1 MGNSNKSYFY
11 ISGFISISL
20 FVFFLAL
27 IISML
32 FSKSNIDIYAL
43 KKDNYISISL
53 DMPKTETSTAKSIT
67 TPAVEDSVIEPN
79 DVNIADLFSDV
90 WTKKIK
96 EPKQVE
102 KKIDNKRLLEIGKR
116 SKKID
121 KKSVKPISEKSTDN
135 SEVKK
140 SDDSQKF
147 STANVVNEYLA
158 KIQAL
163 VYKNFVPPPNSQGH
177 SVKAVIELS
186 AIGKVMDFRI
196 LTYSANSS
204 LNDECDKIRDRLIG
218 VLFPANPQN
227 KSGSYIVMLT
237 SKE

>member
-1 MGNSNKSYFY
+1 MGNSNNSYFY

-20 FVFFLAL
+20 FAFFLSL

-53 DMPKTETSTAKSIT
+53 DMPKIQISTAKSIT
-67 TPAVEDSVIEPN
+67 TPVLEDSVIEPS
-79 DVNIADLFSDV
+79 DVNIDDLFSDV

-102 KKIDNKRLLEIGKR
+102 KKIDNKRLSEIGKR

-121 KKSVKPISEKSTDN
+121 KNIVKPISEKSTDN

-140 SDDSQKF
+140 SDDSKKL
-147 STANVVNEYLA
+147 STANAVNEYLA

-163 VYKNFVPPPNSQGH
+163 VYENFVPPPNSQGH
-177 SVKAVIELS
+177 TVKAVIELS

>member
-1 MGNSNKSYFY
+1 MGKNSSYFY
-11 ISGFISISL
+11 ISGIISL
-20 FVFFLAL
+20 SLFSFFASL
-27 IISML
+27 IIYML

-53 DMPKTETSTAKSIT
+53 DMPSLQTSSKKSVAT
-67 TPAVEDSVIEPN
+67 VVQKDSVAEPA
-79 DVNIADLFSDV
+79 DVNIDDLFSDI
-90 WTKKIK
+90 WTKKIDK
-96 EPKQVE
+96 SKAVE
-102 KKIDNKRLLEIGKR
+102 KKIDNKRFLEIGKK

-121 KKSVKPISEKSTDN
+121 EKSDKPVVEKSTESN
-135 SEVKK
+135 VAQK
-140 SDDSQKF
+140 SDDSQKV
-147 STANVVNEYLA
+147 SSGNAVNEYLA

-163 VYKNFVPPPNSQGH
+163 VYENFVPPQNSQGH

-196 LTYSANSS
+196 LTYSANNA
-204 LNDECDKIRDRLIG
+204 LNDECDKIKDRLIG

-227 KSGSYIVMLT
+227 KTGSYIVMLT

>member
-1 MGNSNKSYFY
+1 MGNNNSYFY

-20 FVFFLAL
+20 FTFFASL
-27 IISML
+27 IIFML
-32 FSKSNIDIYAL
+32 FTKSNTDIFAL

-53 DMPKTETSTAKSIT
+53 EMPELQKSSKKSVT
-67 TPAVEDSVIEPN
+67 TPVVENNAIEPN
-79 DVNIADLFSDV
+79 DVNIDDLFSDV
-90 WTKKIK
+90 WTKSIKKQKKI
-96 EPKQVE
+96 E
-102 KKIDNKRLLEIGKR
+102 KKVANKRFLEIGMK

-121 KKSVKPISEKSTDN
+121 ISNVNPVSEKLTDN
-135 SEVKK
+135 NRVDK
-140 SDDSQKF
+140 SDDSQKL
-147 STANVVNEYLA
+147 STANAVNEYLA

-163 VYKNFVPPPNSQGH
+163 VYQNFVPPQNSQGH

-186 AIGKVMDFRI
+186 TIGKVMDFRI

-204 LNDECDKIRDRLIG
+204 LNDECDKIKDRLIG

-227 KSGSYIVMLT
+227 KPGSYIVMIP

>member
-1 MGNSNKSYFY
+1 MGNNNSYFY

-20 FVFFLAL
+20 FTFFLSL
-27 IISML
+27 IIYML

-53 DMPKTETSTAKSIT
+53 EMPKIQTSTKKSVT
-67 TPAVEDSVIEPN
+67 TPVIEDSVIEPN
-79 DVNIADLFSDV
+79 DVNIDDLFSDV

-96 EPKQVE
+96 KPKKVE
-102 KKIDNKRLLEIGKR
+102 KKVDNKRLLEIGKK

-121 KKSVKPISEKSTDN
+121 KNSVKPISEKSTDN
-135 SEVKK
+135 SAVEK
-140 SDDSQKF
+140 SDDSQKL
-147 STANVVNEYLA
+147 STANAVNEYLA

-163 VYKNFVPPPNSQGH
+163 VYQNFVPPPNSQGH

-196 LTYSANSS
+196 LTYSNNSS
-204 LNDECDKIRDRLIG
+204 LNDECDKIKDRLIG

-227 KSGSYIVMLT
+227 KSGNYIVMLT

>member
-1 MGNSNKSYFY
+1 MGNNSSYFY
-11 ISGFISISL
+11 ISGVISISL
-20 FVFFLAL
+20 FAFFTFL
-27 IISML
+27 IVYTL

-53 DMPKTETSTAKSIT
+53 DMPKVQKSTKQ
-67 TPAVEDSVIEPN
+67 SVITPTVEQSVAEPS
-79 DVNIADLFSDV
+79 DVNIDDLFSDV
-90 WTKKIK
+90 WTKSIK
-96 EPKQVE
+96 KPK
-102 KKIDNKRLLEIGKR
+102 KKIEKVDNKRILEIGKK

-121 KKSVKPISEKSTDN
+121 KKNTKQLEQKVVDSSMM
-135 SEVKK
+135 
-140 SDDSQKF
+140 SDSDENQKT
-147 STANVVNEYLA
+147 STANEVNEYLA

-163 VYKNFVPPPNSQGH
+163 VYQNFAPPQNSQGY

-196 LTYSANSS
+196 LTYSQNSN
-204 LNDECDKIRDRLIG
+204 LNNECDKIKDRLAG
-218 VLFPANPQN
+218 VLFPINPHN